1 MRVILN
7 WDVLVG
13 YVCHDAEAIEN
24 IALPT
29 RTIKNTFTTDYI
41 VVRAVR
47 KLMSIGKTPEAQV
60 LVNVFLGSK
69 KKDSSE
75 LTRKVRTLPVAG
87 DIEIARRLFLDHS
100 LDIGFDLT
108 DWTTVAVMR
117 RHKIEAI
124 ITKDENFTRVQLLG
138 DERLPKISHIY
149 EPKKLTTAPM
159 SSPPAT
165 TPLSPPPT
173 PEPEKRRNTA
183 ALIAGLMFVGSFFAA
198 LIWLRTAYFVIH
210 LGLLGIGAFF
220 ILDYVDPERI
230 ETLAKAIGN
239 LKRAAKSSD

>member
-1 MRVILN
+1 MN

-13 YVCHDAEAIEN
+13 YVCKDDEAITN

-29 RTIKNTFTTDYI
+29 RTIKDTFTTDFI
-41 VVRAVR
+41 VARAVR
-47 KLMSIGKTPEAQV
+47 ELMSRGKTPEAQV

-87 DIEIARRLFLDHS
+87 NIEIARQLFLDHS
-100 LDIGFDLT
+100 MDIGFDLT
-108 DWTTVAVMR
+108 DWTTAAVMR

-138 DERLPKISHIY
+138 DERLPKMSRIY
-149 EPKKLTTAPM
+149 EPKKETSAPT
-159 SSPPAT
+159 SPSTPAT
-165 TPLSPPPT
+165 PAMPA
-173 PEPEKRRNTA
+173 PERGRNKA
-183 ALIAGLMFVGSFFAA
+183 ALIVGLMFLGLFFAA
-198 LIWLRTAYFVIH
+198 LIWLPGVYFLIH
-210 LGLLGIGAFF
+210 LGLLVIGAFF

-230 ETLAKAIGN
+230 ETVAQAIGN
-239 LKRAAKSSD
+239 LKRAGKSAD